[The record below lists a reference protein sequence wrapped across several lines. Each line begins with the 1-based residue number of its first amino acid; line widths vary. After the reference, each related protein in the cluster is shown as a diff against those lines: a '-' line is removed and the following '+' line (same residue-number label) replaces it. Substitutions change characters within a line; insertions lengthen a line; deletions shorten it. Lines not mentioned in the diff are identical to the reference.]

1 MTAEKGQEEAA
12 EDEVEVEAEVGAGE
26 DEEAEEGR
34 RSGEPP
40 PARAVGAI
48 FELIPAVDVLGEEAV
63 RLEQGTFDR
72 VTLRAGDPRALVRQF
87 AERRPPRIHVVD
99 LAAARA
105 GGVRPTLVAEL
116 VAQAAE
122 VPVQVGGGVRSPAD
136 ALALLRAG
144 ADRVVVGTA
153 AFVGRDG
160 LVPYVEA
167 PGERLVVAVD
177 VRGGAVAVSGWE
189 SSVELGV
196 DEAVDR
202 CAAAGVR
209 RLLCTAI
216 ERDGTMRGP
225 DLTLLD
231 RVRSRSGLLVLAAG
245 GIRSDDDLDALADL
259 GLEGA
264 VVGRALLE
272 GAISLARRARPSA
285 SRRPSR

>member
-1 MTAEKGQEEAA
+1 MTSGKRQGASTRPADEALSA
-12 EDEVEVEAEVGAGE
+12 SATGA
-26 DEEAEEGR
+26 A
-34 RSGEPP
+34 
-40 PARAVGAI
+40 

-63 RLEQGTFDR
+63 RLEQGAFDR
-72 VTLRAGDPRALVRQF
+72 VTLRAGDPRVLVRQF

-105 GGVRPTLVAEL
+105 GGVRPALVVEL
-116 VAQAAE
+116 VARAAP
-122 VPVQVGGGVRSPAD
+122 VPLQVAGGVRSPAD

-153 AFVGRDG
+153 AFAGPDT

-167 PGERLVVAVD
+167 LGERLVVAVD
-177 VRGGAVAVSGWE
+177 VRDGAVAVSGWE
-189 SSVELGV
+189 SSAGLGV

-216 ERDGTMRGP
+216 DRDGTMRGP
-225 DLTLLD
+225 DLALLD
-231 RVRSRSGLLVLAAG
+231 RVRGRSGLPVLAAG
-245 GIRSDDDLDALADL
+245 GIRSDDDLDALVDL

-272 GAISLARRARPSA
+272 GTISLASTGP
-285 SRRPSR
+285 PSR